1 MNLYEVT
8 IEGRMYIH
16 AESKKEAIGKASE
29 TFSMVYR
36 AEAIAYAQKQG
47 KGDL

>member
-8 IEGRMYIH
+8 IAGRMYVH

-29 TFSMVYR
+29 TFSRAYH
-36 AEAIAYAQKQG
+36 AEAIAYAQKQD